1 MTTMT
6 IRIELRRRGWPTIA
20 FRASALAF
28 AVIAFSACRSKTG
41 AYEAFN
47 QADCL
52 PAIALID
59 QNGRHVTLSSLKGKP
74 VVVDFI
80 YTSCP
85 GPCLLLTQ
93 KMARLA
99 AGLASQAGSR
109 FTMLSITVDP
119 EHDGPTRLSG
129 YIKAQGIDTKSWL
142 FLTGSP
148 VNIDRLL
155 TDFQLRRRRDPD
167 GSVEHISGV
176 FVLGPDG
183 HELREYDG
191 AIVKA
196 STMIGDLQEVLASQ
210 SRAAR

>member
-80 YTSCP
+80 YKLSRP
-85 GPCLLLTQ
+85 LPAVDAKDG
-93 KMARLA
+93 ASRGRAGIAGRLA
-99 AGLASQAGSR
+99 L
-109 FTMLSITVDP
+109 
-119 EHDGPTRLSG
+119 HD
-129 YIKAQGIDTKSWL
+129 
-142 FLTGSP
+142 
-148 VNIDRLL
+148 
-155 TDFQLRRRRDPD
+155 
-167 GSVEHISGV
+167 
-176 FVLGPDG
+176 
-183 HELREYDG
+183 
-191 AIVKA
+191 AINY
-196 STMIGDLQEVLASQ
+196 
-210 SRAAR
+210 R

>member
-6 IRIELRRRGWPTIA
+6 TRIDLERGGRPTMV

-28 AVIAFSACRSKTG
+28 AVMVFSACRSNTG

-52 PAIALID
+52 PAITLID
-59 QNGRHVTLSSLKGKP
+59 QNGRHVILSSLKGNP

-99 AGLASQAGSR
+99 AGLASQVGSR

-119 EHDGPTRLSG
+119 EHDGPAQLSG

-176 FVLGPDG
+176 FILGPDG

-210 SRAAR
+210 SRPAR

>member
-1 MTTMT
+1 MT
-6 IRIELRRRGWPTIA
+6 IRIDPRRKKRRTMMFGTL
-20 FRASALAF
+20 ALAL
-28 AVIAFSACRSKTG
+28 ALMVLGSCQSNTG
-41 AYEAFN
+41 AYPAFN

-52 PAIALID
+52 PAITLID
-59 QNGRHVTLSSLKGKP
+59 QNGRHVALPSLKGKLAI
-74 VVVDFI
+74 VDFI

-99 AGLASQAGSR
+99 AGLNSQIDSR

-119 EHDGPTRLSG
+119 EHDGPARLSS

-176 FVLGPDG
+176 FILGPDG
-183 HELREYDG
+183 REIREYDG
-191 AIVKA
+191 AVVKA
-196 STMIGDLQEVLASQ
+196 STMVDELQKILASQ
-210 SRAAR
+210 PHAPR

>member
-1 MTTMT
+1 MMF
-6 IRIELRRRGWPTIA
+6 G
-20 FRASALAF
+20 ASALAF
-28 AVIAFSACRSKTG
+28 ALVVFSACQSNTG
-41 AYEAFN
+41 AYPAFN

-52 PAIALID
+52 PAITLTD
-59 QNGRHVTLSSLKGKP
+59 QNGRHVALSSLKGKP
-74 VVVDFI
+74 VIVDFI

-99 AGLASQAGSR
+99 AGLNSQVGSR

-119 EHDGPTRLSG
+119 EHDGPARLSS
-129 YIKAQGIDTKSWL
+129 YIKAQRIDTKSWL
-142 FLTGSP
+142 FLTGSA

-176 FVLGPDG
+176 FILGPDG
-183 HELREYDG
+183 HEMREYDG
-191 AIVKA
+191 AVVKA
-196 STMIGDLQEVLASQ
+196 STMIGDLQKVLASQ
-210 SRAAR
+210 PGAPR